1 MARIVKKLAEGI
13 EYLVVTA
20 NAAPT
25 LFTIGELASNNA
37 ELTVNGNLTVRG
49 TSSTIHSTDTL
60 IDDNFITLNA
70 GVTGVPSLDSGIEVE
85 RGTSPNVSIQ
95 WNETVD
101 RWQMTNDGSTF
112 GNIATIGAG
121 SSYIENIVEDITP
134 QLGGNLDVNGKTI
147 TSVGATNVIINP
159 DVNLQLEKV
168 LQIKEI
174 TAPGANV
181 AGYGLVHG
189 NVVGG
194 GGTGIYVTHE
204 SEITQELIS
213 KKKALAFSIILG

>member
-25 LFTIGELASNNA
+25 LFTVGEFATNNA
-37 ELTVNGNLTVRG
+37 EFTVNGNLTVHG
-49 TSSTIHSTDTL
+49 TTSTIHSTDTL

-70 GVTGVPSLDSGIEVE
+70 GEIGTPTLNAGIEVE
-85 RGTSPNVSIQ
+85 RGTSINVSLQ
-95 WNETVD
+95 WNETFD
-101 RWQMTNDGSTF
+101 RWQITNDGTTF

-121 SSYIENIVEDITP
+121 ASYLENVVEDLTP

-147 TSVGATNVIINP
+147 TSVGATNVVINP
-159 DVNLQLEKV
+159 DLRLQVEKA

-174 TAPGANV
+174 TAPGANI
-181 AGYGLVHG
+181 AGYGLIHG
-189 NVVGG
+189 NVVSG

-204 SEITQELIS
+204 AEITEELIS